1 MLPAM
6 SASPDWLRTLASG
19 DGKELPPTMSIR
31 PALAGHL
38 AAARAQWLRRRTVA
52 PQAAPTTP
60 LPAGGDARRLADVLD
75 PVSDGDK
82 PYALLGLIGS
92 GGMGV
97 VHLARQRSTG
107 REVAVKA
114 IHPERLQPAYLDA
127 FRQECRT
134 TAALEHPH
142 IVPVYDAGADFMVM
156 KRLTG
161 KSLEAHLRHADVP
174 LTEHIEVL
182 IKVCDAM
189 TFAHSR
195 GVIHRDLKGENVFVG
210 SFGEVWVMDW
220 GLAAAFAA
228 DPDGRWLAPAIT
240 DAQGMCAGTPM
251 CVPPEV
257 ATGDL
262 SRIGPGID
270 LFLLGALLYRVLCG
284 HYPYESASSKESLQM
299 AARRELQP
307 LLVRAPGAPFRLL
320 QAAERATA
328 WDPDDRGSVATFA
341 SDLKTWLHT
350 SGATSEAHAL
360 LERAIAHLAA
370 GERETSPEPRYR
382 ALGAAMAEAQRA
394 MGLCP
399 ELRGAHELLARARK
413 AFAAAAAAAG
423 DKTLAHMVGE
433 GFTPPAES
441 SGGHA
446 VLPR

>member
-1 MLPAM
+1 MA
-6 SASPDWLRTLASG
+6 ASPDWLRTLATA
-19 DGKELPPTMSIR
+19 DGNELPPTMSIR

-38 AAARAQWLRRRTVA
+38 AAARAQWMRRRTVA
-52 PQAAPTTP
+52 PQPAPTTP
-60 LPAGGDARRLADVLD
+60 QPGGGDARRLADVLD
-75 PVSDGDK
+75 QVSEGDR

-92 GGMGV
+92 GGMGI

-114 IHPERLQPAYLDA
+114 IHPDRQQAAYLDA

-161 KSLEAHLRHADVP
+161 QSLEMRLRRPEVP
-174 LTEHIEVL
+174 MTEHIEVL

-228 DPDGRWLAPAIT
+228 GPEGRWLAPAIN

-262 SRIGPGID
+262 SRIGANID

-284 HYPYESASSKESLQM
+284 HYPYETPSSKESLQL

-307 LLVRAPGAPFRLL
+307 LLLRAPGAPFRLM

-328 WDPDDRGSVATFA
+328 WDSDDRGTVTAFA

-360 LERAIAHLAA
+360 LERAIAHLAT
-370 GERETSPEPRYR
+370 GERETTPEARYR

-413 AFAAAAAAAG
+413 AFAAAAVAAG
-423 DKTLAHMVGE
+423 DKTLARMISD
-433 GFTPPAES
+433 GFAPPAET
-441 SGGHA
+441 SGGQA
-446 VLPR
+446 VLSADRR